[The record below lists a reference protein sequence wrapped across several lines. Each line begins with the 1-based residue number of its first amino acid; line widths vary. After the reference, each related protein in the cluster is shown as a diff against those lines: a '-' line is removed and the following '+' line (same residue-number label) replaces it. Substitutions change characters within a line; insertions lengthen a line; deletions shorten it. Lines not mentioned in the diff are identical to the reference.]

1 MAYGKS
7 KDIVE
12 RTQSEKVLR
21 DKTFMKVLMFY
32 CNYVGGT
39 FCDAYVGRSFCW
51 RYEGGCFYC
60 NHAGDIFYIALCTW
74 LFLL

>member
-1 MAYGKS
+1 MQILFTEMSLINFVFNMIWLTYGKS

-21 DKTFMKVLMFY
+21 DKAFMQVLMFY

-39 FCDAYVGRSFCW
+39 FCDTYVGGSFC
-51 RYEGGCFYC
+51 
-60 NHAGDIFYIALCTW
+60 
-74 LFLL
+74 

>member
-1 MAYGKS
+1 MIWLTYGKS

-21 DKTFMKVLMFY
+21 DKAFMQVLMFY

-39 FCDAYVGRSFCW
+39 FCDTYVGGSFC
-51 RYEGGCFYC
+51 
-60 NHAGDIFYIALCTW
+60 
-74 LFLL
+74 